1 MRSIL
6 DERDLAAIC
15 ERVNSLTPASSARW
29 GRMSVDAMLAHLCLS
44 AQMAL
49 GELPVAPRGP
59 RAFRMFP
66 LKHLVLYALPFPK
79 GAPASPEL
87 LAAQPGAFE
96 SGRTRLLELF
106 RRVASG
112 PKTGPG
118 PSHPLF
124 GPLTRQ
130 EWGALGYK
138 HTDHHLRQF
147 GV

>member
-6 DERDLAAIC
+6 DERDLAAISG
-15 ERVNSLTPASSARW
+15 RVGSLTPSSSPRW
-29 GRMSVDAMLAHLCLS
+29 GHMSVDAMLAHLCLS

-49 GELPVAPRGP
+49 GELPVAPKGP
-59 RAFRMFP
+59 RVFRVFP
-66 LKHLVLYALPFPK
+66 LKHLVLYVLPFPK
-79 GAPASPEL
+79 SAPTAPEL
-87 LAAQPGAFE
+87 LAAQPGSFE
-96 SGRTRLLELF
+96 AARTRMLELF
-106 RRVASG
+106 QRVAAG
-112 PKTGPG
+112 PKAGPG

-130 EWGALGYK
+130 EWGVLGYK